1 MIFHAYRILL
11 RRRLL
16 AAAFIALLVPAFF
29 VLIAANLCDC
39 GADAVT
45 NKLKIVLA
53 SLSIASLFLGVIFG
67 VGAAIHAPGVPNQ
80 PRFLLTRP
88 IPLLAIQFYPLAIV
102 TAAIAVLPALGWSAV
117 LGVLWLAPAPMLQR
131 LATVVEAYPQVLS
144 LGSHPSLSAML
155 AAMQTGRRYL
165 AAVSVGL
172 AVFTLFAMLRSCVA
186 STNKRLRQIAILGL
200 VPLPLLLLFTS
211 FLWNSSISQ
220 AILLV
225 QVRHGSPDYV
235 PSNLGI
241 ALHFVFAAA
250 CICAQFAVMRDIE
263 I

>member
-1 MIFHAYRILL
+1 M
-11 RRRLL
+11 
-16 AAAFIALLVPAFF
+16 LV
-29 VLIAANLCDC
+29 
-39 GADAVT
+39 
-45 NKLKIVLA
+45 
-53 SLSIASLFLGVIFG
+53 
-67 VGAAIHAPGVPNQ
+67 
-80 PRFLLTRP
+80 
-88 IPLLAIQFYPLAIV
+88 
-102 TAAIAVLPALGWSAV
+102 
-117 LGVLWLAPAPMLQR
+117 
-131 LATVVEAYPQVLS
+131 
-144 LGSHPSLSAML
+144 
-155 AAMQTGRRYL
+155 AMQTGRRYL

-172 AVFTLFAMLRSCVA
+172 AIFTLFAMLRSCVA

-241 ALHFVFAAA
+241 VLHFVFAAA